1 MVEVKT
7 DKELTNFTNSS
18 SGTSQLHGSLEIG
31 GNSSTIE
38 KSMLLFL
45 FLALQLF
52 FGYFAKEWRKA
63 EKTDVN
69 IIISKCSQSKQ
80 NQDYVWAY
88 WSTVVAFHED
98 HKSKATNH

>member
-7 DKELTNFTNSS
+7 EKELTNFPNSS
-18 SGTSQLHGSLEIG
+18 SGTSQLHGSLEMG

-38 KSMLLFL
+38 KSMFLFL

-80 NQDYVWAY
+80 NQDYVW
-88 WSTVVAFHED
+88 V
-98 HKSKATNH
+98 